1 MTLYS
6 SLLPLLLVAC
16 TTTDKPPYDD
26 TASTTDSAPATDSAQ
41 TWDTEDTGEACTEL
55 DCDNNGYAT
64 FGLYDRYDDWQDEQ
78 DAEYTFTLTWD
89 AGAASCT
96 SVVSGTPSCD
106 SELISLERSGN
117 GMGDDIWYAVEAV
130 LLTEFPGATVLTIER
145 EGVLV
150 REQSFTVEASVWYP
164 NGEECPPECVS
175 WYSEVD
181 NW

>member
-1 MTLYS
+1 MALQR

-26 TASTTDSAPATDSAQ
+26 TASTTDSAQ
-41 TWDTEDTGEACTEL
+41 TWDTEDTGEACTES
-55 DCDNNGYAT
+55 DCVNNGYAT
-64 FGLYDRYDDWQDEQ
+64 FWLGDHYDAWQDEQ

-117 GMGDDIWYAVEAV
+117 GMGDDAWDAIDAV
-130 LLTEFPGATVLTIER
+130 LLSEFPGATQLTIER
-145 EGVLV
+145 DGAIVV
-150 REQSFTVEASVWYP
+150 EQSFTVEAEVWYP
-164 NGEECPPECVS
+164 NGEECPPECTT
-175 WYSEVD
+175 WGADVD
-181 NW
+181 GW